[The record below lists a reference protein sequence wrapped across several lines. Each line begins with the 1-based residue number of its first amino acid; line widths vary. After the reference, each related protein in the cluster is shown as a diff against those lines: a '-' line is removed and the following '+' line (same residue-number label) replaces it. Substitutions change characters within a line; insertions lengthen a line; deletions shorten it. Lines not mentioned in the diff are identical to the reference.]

1 MSRASGIRFAI
12 FQILMAIF
20 FVSAILIADNFWSD
34 TVIQWAAVVYVLAMG
49 LVSTLWFMVKV
60 NAARGGDAQ

>member
-1 MSRASGIRFAI
+1 MDRTSGIRFAL

-49 LVSTLWFMVKV
+49 LVSTIWFMTKV
-60 NAARGGDAQ
+60 NTARGGDRQ

>member
-1 MSRASGIRFAI
+1 MDRTSGIRFAL

-34 TVIQWAAVVYVLAMG
+34 TVIQWAAVIYVIAMG
-49 LVSTLWFMVKV
+49 LVSTLWFMTKV
-60 NAARGGDAQ
+60 NAARSGDRQ

>member
-1 MSRASGIRFAI
+1 MNRASGIRFAL

-49 LVSTLWFMVKV
+49 LVSTIWFMTKV
-60 NAARGGDAQ
+60 NTARGGDRQ

>member
-1 MSRASGIRFAI
+1 MDRTSGIRFAL

-34 TVIQWAAVVYVLAMG
+34 TVIQWAAVVYVVAMG
-49 LVSTLWFMVKV
+49 LVSTIWFMTKV
-60 NAARGGDAQ
+60 NTARDGDRQ

>member
-1 MSRASGIRFAI
+1 MDRTSGIRFAL

-49 LVSTLWFMVKV
+49 LVSTIWFMTKV
-60 NAARGGDAQ
+60 NSARGGDRQ

>member
-1 MSRASGIRFAI
+1 MNRASGIRFAI

-34 TVIQWAAVVYVLAMG
+34 TVIQWAAVVYVLVMG
-49 LVSTLWFMVKV
+49 FVSTLWYMAKV
-60 NAARGGDAQ
+60 NAARGEDSQ

>member
-1 MSRASGIRFAI
+1 MDRTSGIRFAL

-34 TVIQWAAVVYVLAMG
+34 TVIQWAAVVYVVAMG
-49 LVSTLWFMVKV
+49 LVSTIWFMTKV
-60 NAARGGDAQ
+60 NTARGGDRQ

>member
-1 MSRASGIRFAI
+1 MDRTSGIRFAL

-34 TVIQWAAVVYVLAMG
+34 TVIQWAAVVYVVAMG
-49 LVSTLWFMVKV
+49 LVSTIWFMTKV
-60 NAARGGDAQ
+60 NTARGGDGQ